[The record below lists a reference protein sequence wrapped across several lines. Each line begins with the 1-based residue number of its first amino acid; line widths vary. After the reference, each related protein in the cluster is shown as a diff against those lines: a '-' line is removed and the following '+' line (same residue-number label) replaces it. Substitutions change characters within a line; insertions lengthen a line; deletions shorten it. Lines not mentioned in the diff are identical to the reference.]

1 MFEVLHTPYI
11 SPSIKEVVLNFSKL
25 NYVAVKAR
33 ILVSSGKH
41 VSCCYETCLPGLYH
55 LALKTN
61 CLNLHI

>member
-41 VSCCYETCLPGLYH
+41 VSCCYET
-55 LALKTN
+55 
-61 CLNLHI
+61 